1 MGKLVS
7 QLVTLS
13 DLQSLVSNGR
23 PKKKEIKEQCPFIF
37 EFCFWKDPPHPVNWS
52 PTHSTGPQPIQ
63 LVPKHC
69 FFYRYLS
76 IGRSN
81 QKNQKT
87 KSFYFRIL
95 LLEGPSPPS
104 QLVPNPFNWSPNTVF
119 YRYLS
124 IGRSNKKNKKTKSI
138 YFRIL
143 LLGGPFPPSQL
154 VPNPFNWS
162 PNTVFYRYLSIC
174 RSNKKIYI
182 YPLISNLASGRT
194 LST

>member
-95 LLEGPSPPS
+95 LLVGHSPPS
-104 QLVPNPFNWSPNTVF
+104 QLVPNPFNWSPKHCF
-119 YRYLS
+119 LQISQYRSLKS
-124 IGRSNKKNKKTKSI
+124 KNSKNKVHLFS
-138 YFRIL
+138 IL
-143 LLGGPFPPSQL
+143 LLGGPSPP
-154 VPNPFNWS
+154 
-162 PNTVFYRYLSIC
+162 
-174 RSNKKIYI
+174 
-182 YPLISNLASGRT
+182 
-194 LST
+194 